1 MYILH
6 NHLPEF
12 WADYCVLIYTHHWE
26 LMESVFMAAHHCY
39 SWSDSL
45 CGTLTRLWLL
55 VLSCWLHDVFVEIS
69 LESHSHVVFSSNLM
83 NQKHMLQ
90 IISCLSISQCS
101 KWSQSAN
108 WWALDGSCADY
119 LSPRLMS
126 RASIQGTLRTQDCIW
141 NLH

>member
-12 WADYCVLIYTHHWE
+12 WADYCVLIYAYHWE
-26 LMESVFMAAHHCY
+26 LMESVVMAAHHCY

-45 CGTLTRLWLL
+45 CATLTRLWLL
-55 VLSCWLHDVFVEIS
+55 VLSCWLHVVFVEIS

-90 IISCLSISQCS
+90 IISCFQSVSAAAFVLLAFSLSICWIFLYWV
-101 KWSQSAN
+101 KVNVVPECESAKPHVDITAN
-108 WWALDGSCADY
+108 GL
-119 LSPRLMS
+119 
-126 RASIQGTLRTQDCIW
+126 
-141 NLH
+141 